1 MGSLVTWA
9 RELAAISMA
18 EELPRRWAHVQAVA
32 AKAENLRPIMGHE
45 ADVLV
50 AAAWLH
56 DVGYASSAADSGFH
70 PSEGGELSRLDDLL
84 IRSTLGASRNA
95 QHHLLELLEVRVDRS
110 GDEDADAASRP
121 ASTNPFHRPA
131 SPLIQGHDEPAGQ
144 AAESAS
150 MVNATVSW
158 PSRGRTVVSLVRI
171 YWRYGQFGCGCSDKI
186 AVRGL

>member
-18 EELPRRWAHVQAVA
+18 DELPRRWAHVQAVA

-70 PSEGGELSRLDDLL
+70 PSDGARLL
-84 IRSTLGASRNA
+84 RSLGADPRLCGLVAYHSGPGMRRNCGV
-95 QHHLLELLEVRVDRS
+95 LLPSWRS
-110 GDEDADAASRP
+110 
-121 ASTNPFHRPA
+121 
-131 SPLIQGHDEPAGQ
+131 SPTRRL
-144 AAESAS
+144 
-150 MVNATVSW
+150 
-158 PSRGRTVVSLVRI
+158 
-171 YWRYGQFGCGCSDKI
+171 
-186 AVRGL
+186 